1 MSCPGDSTCRPG
13 DTCFFGHSALAGE
26 SHTAIL
32 QALNRWMAWGGERVW
47 YGTENFD
54 GTGADWDRVPVI
66 YAQTHP
72 DPRLLEDDLDAA
84 LAAVRTAEGEPGRIC
99 GSLSG
104 SRVEATGQ
112 PRLESRISFTDPEV
126 DAAYQRGELSLSTA
140 FWSSSRAGAITGRV
154 RPNHLLV
161 FKAGQ
166 PAEEGGGGVWPRDP
180 GAMFLNSQSG
190 DGMPNDKIDENAG
203 RAISAASA
211 GKLRQALD
219 LLKEFFAGM
228 TGEGSGEGG
237 EAARR
242 PAAQAQA
249 HTEAQAGESEET
261 DNMADNEGAIAALR
275 AENEALRAE
284 IAAAKQANEAATA
297 ALNAVEQE
305 RRDQA
310 WASTRDEHV
319 PQGWL
324 AREGAEAELRTEF
337 EQEPIA
343 FMNRI
348 LAHRRAGETPEE
360 GSTAHLNAGSEQAE
374 INAAMARAGGRSIP
388 GRLH

>member
-1 MSCPGDSTCRPG
+1 MSCPGDSTSRPG
-13 DTCFFGHSALAGE
+13 DTCFFGHSAPAGK

-32 QALNRWMAWGGERVW
+32 QALNRWMTQDGEKVW

-72 DPRLLEDDLDAA
+72 DPRLIEDDLDAA

-104 SRVEATGQ
+104 TRVETTGQ

-126 DAAYQRGELSLSTA
+126 DAAYRRGELSLSTA
-140 FWSSSRAGAITGRV
+140 FWFSSRAGAITGKV

-166 PAEEGGGGVWPRDP
+166 PAEDGDGGVWPRDP

-190 DGMPNDKIDENAG
+190 DDMPNDKIN
-203 RAISAASA
+203 A

-219 LLKEFFAGM
+219 ILKELFAGM
-228 TGEGSGEGG
+228 TGEGGEGG
-237 EAARR
+237 EETTRR
-242 PAAQAQA
+242 PAAQAQAHTEA

-275 AENEALRAE
+275 AENEALKAE
-284 IAAAKQANEAATA
+284 IAAVKQANEEATA
-297 ALNAVEQE
+297 ALNAIEQE

-319 PQGWL
+319 PKGWL
-324 AREGAEAELRTEF
+324 AKEGAEAELRAEF

-348 LAHRRAGETPEE
+348 LAHRRASETSEE

-374 INAAMARAGGRSIP
+374 INAAMARASGRSIP

>member
-1 MSCPGDSTCRPG
+1 MSCPGDSTSRPG
-13 DTCFFGHSALAGE
+13 DTCFFGHSAPAGK

-32 QALNRWMAWGGERVW
+32 QALNRWMERDGEKVW

-72 DPRLLEDDLDAA
+72 DPRLIEDDLDAA
-84 LAAVRTAEGEPGRIC
+84 LAAVRTAEGGPGRVC

-104 SRVEATGQ
+104 TRVETTGQ

-126 DAAYQRGELSLSTA
+126 DAAYRRGELSLSTA
-140 FWSSSRAGAITGRV
+140 FWSSSRAGAIAGRV

-166 PAEEGGGGVWPRDP
+166 PAEDGDGGVWPRDP

-190 DGMPNDKIDENAG
+190 DDMPNDRINAG
-203 RAISAASA
+203 R
-211 GKLRQALD
+211 LRQALD
-219 LLKEFFAGM
+219 LLKETLAGI
-228 TGEGSGEGG
+228 TGEGGDEGEQAGG
-237 EAARR
+237 GRR

-249 HTEAQAGESEET
+249 HTEAHTGAQAGKSEET

-275 AENEALRAE
+275 AENEALKAE
-284 IAAAKQANEAATA
+284 IAAVKQANEEATA
-297 ALNAVEQE
+297 ALNAIEQE

-319 PQGWL
+319 PKGWL
-324 AREGAEAELRTEF
+324 AKEGAEAELRAEF

-348 LAHRRAGETPEE
+348 LAHRRASETSEE
-360 GSTAHLNAGSEQAE
+360 GSTAHLNADSEQAE
-374 INAAMARAGGRSIP
+374 INAAMARASGRSIP

>member
-1 MSCPGDSTCRPG
+1 MSCPGDSTSRPG
-13 DTCFFGHSALAGE
+13 DTCFFGHSAPAGK

-32 QALNRWMAWGGERVW
+32 QALNRWMEWDGEMVW

-72 DPRLLEDDLDAA
+72 DPRLIEDDLDAA
-84 LAAVRTAEGEPGRIC
+84 LAAVRTAEGEPGRVC

-104 SRVEATGQ
+104 TRVETTGQ

-126 DAAYQRGELSLSTA
+126 DAAYRRGELSLSTA

-166 PAEEGGGGVWPRDP
+166 PAEDGDGGVWPRDP

-190 DGMPNDKIDENAG
+190 DDMPNDRINAG
-203 RAISAASA
+203 R
-211 GKLRQALD
+211 LRQALD
-219 LLKEFFAGM
+219 LLKETLAGI
-228 TGEGSGEGG
+228 TGEGGDEGEQAGG
-237 EAARR
+237 GRG

-249 HTEAQAGESEET
+249 HTEAHTGARAGKSEET

-275 AENEALRAE
+275 AENEALKAE
-284 IAAAKQANEAATA
+284 IAAVKQANEEATA
-297 ALNAVEQE
+297 ALNAIEQE

-319 PQGWL
+319 PKGWL
-324 AREGAEAELRTEF
+324 AKEGAEAELRAEF

-348 LAHRRAGETPEE
+348 LAHRRASETSEE

-374 INAAMARAGGRSIP
+374 INAAMARASGRSIP

>member
-1 MSCPGDSTCRPG
+1 MSCPGDSRQQATG
-13 DTCFFGHSALAGE
+13 DTCFFGHSAPAGK

-32 QALNRWMAWGGERVW
+32 QALNRWMTWGGERVW

-84 LAAVRTAEGEPGRIC
+84 LATVRTAEGGLGRIC
-99 GSLSG
+99 GGLSG
-104 SRVEATGQ
+104 SRVETTGQ

-166 PAEEGGGGVWPRDP
+166 PAEGGGGGVWPRDP

-190 DGMPNDKIDENAG
+190 DDMPNDKIN
-203 RAISAASA
+203 A

-219 LLKEFFAGM
+219 LLKELFAGM
-228 TGEGSGEGG
+228 TGEGGDEGEQAGG
-237 EAARR
+237 GRR

-261 DNMADNEGAIAALR
+261 DNMADNEGAIEALR

-284 IAAAKQANEAATA
+284 IAAVKQANEAATA
-297 ALNAVEQE
+297 ALNAIEQE

-310 WASTRDEHV
+310 WANTRDEHV
-319 PQGWL
+319 PKGWL
-324 AREGAEAELRTEF
+324 AKEGAEAELRAEF

-374 INAAMARAGGRSIP
+374 INAAMARASGRSIP

>member
-13 DTCFFGHSALAGE
+13 DTCFFGHSAPAGE

-32 QALNRWMAWGGERVW
+32 QALNRWMTWGGERVW

-72 DPRLLEDDLDAA
+72 DPRLLEGDLDAA

-99 GSLSG
+99 GGLSG
-104 SRVEATGQ
+104 SRVETTGQ

-154 RPNHLLV
+154 RPSHLLV

-166 PAEEGGGGVWPRDP
+166 PAEDGGGGVWPRDP

-190 DGMPNDKIDENAG
+190 DGMPNDKIN
-203 RAISAASA
+203 A

-219 LLKEFFAGM
+219 LLKELFAGM
-228 TGEGSGEGG
+228 TGEGGDEGEQASGG
-237 EAARR
+237 RR

-249 HTEAQAGESEET
+249 HTEAHTEAQAGKSEET

-275 AENEALRAE
+275 AENEALKAE

-297 ALNAVEQE
+297 ALNAIEQE

-319 PQGWL
+319 PKGWL
-324 AREGAEAELRTEF
+324 AKEGAEAELRAEF
-337 EQEPIA
+337 EQKPIA

-348 LAHRRAGETPEE
+348 LAHRRAGETQEE

-374 INAAMARAGGRSIP
+374 INAALARASGRSIP

>member
-1 MSCPGDSTCRPG
+1 MSCPGDSTSRPG
-13 DTCFFGHSALAGE
+13 DTCFFGHSAPAGG

-32 QALNRWMAWGGERVW
+32 QALNRWMTWGGERVW

-84 LAAVRTAEGEPGRIC
+84 LAAVRTAEGGPGRIC
-99 GSLSG
+99 GGLSG
-104 SRVEATGQ
+104 SRVETTGQ

-126 DAAYQRGELSLSTA
+126 DAAYRRGELSLSTA

-166 PAEEGGGGVWPRDP
+166 PAEGGGGGVWPRDP

-190 DGMPNDKIDENAG
+190 DDMPNDRINAG
-203 RAISAASA
+203 R
-211 GKLRQALD
+211 LRQALD
-219 LLKEFFAGM
+219 LLRELLAGHP
-228 TGEGSGEGG
+228 GEGG
-237 EAARR
+237 DEGEQAGGGRR

-249 HTEAQAGESEET
+249 HTEAHTEAQAGKSEET
-261 DNMADNEGAIAALR
+261 DNMADNEGAIEALR

-297 ALNAVEQE
+297 ALDAIEQE

-319 PQGWL
+319 PKGWL
-324 AREGAEAELRTEF
+324 AREGAEAELRAEF

-348 LAHRRAGETPEE
+348 LAHRRASETPEE

-374 INAAMARAGGRSIP
+374 INAAMARASGRSIP

>member
-1 MSCPGDSTCRPG
+1 MSCPGDSRQQATG

-32 QALNRWMAWGGERVW
+32 QALNRWMTWGGEKVW

-99 GSLSG
+99 GGLSG
-104 SRVEATGQ
+104 SKVEATGQ

-166 PAEEGGGGVWPRDP
+166 PAEEGGGGIWPRDP

-190 DGMPNDKIDENAG
+190 DDMPNDKIDEN
-203 RAISAASA
+203 A

-219 LLKEFFAGM
+219 LLKELFAGHP
-228 TGEGSGEGG
+228 GEGG
-237 EAARR
+237 GEGEETARR

-261 DNMADNEGAIAALR
+261 DNMADNEGAIEALR
-275 AENEALRAE
+275 AENEALKAE

-297 ALNAVEQE
+297 ALNAIEQE

-310 WASTRDEHV
+310 WANARAEHV

-324 AREGAEAELRTEF
+324 AKEGAEAELRTEF

-374 INAAMARAGGRSIP
+374 ISAALARASGRSIP

>member
-13 DTCFFGHSALAGE
+13 DTCFFGHSALTGE

-32 QALNRWMAWGGERVW
+32 QALNRWMTWGGERVW

-72 DPRLLEDDLDAA
+72 DPLLLEGDLDAA

-99 GSLSG
+99 GGLSG

-190 DGMPNDKIDENAG
+190 DGMPNDKIN
-203 RAISAASA
+203 A

-219 LLKEFFAGM
+219 LLKELFAGM
-228 TGEGSGEGG
+228 TGEGGDEGEQAGG
-237 EAARR
+237 GRR
-242 PAAQAQA
+242 PATQAQAHTEA

-261 DNMADNEGAIAALR
+261 DNMADDEGAIEALR

-284 IAAAKQANEAATA
+284 IAAAKQENEAATA

-310 WASTRDEHV
+310 WANTRAEHV

-324 AREGAEAELRTEF
+324 AKEGAEAELRTEF

-348 LAHRRAGETPEE
+348 LAHRRAGETQEE
-360 GSTAHLNAGSEQAE
+360 GSTAHMNAGSEQAE
-374 INAAMARAGGRSIP
+374 ANAAMSRASGRAIP